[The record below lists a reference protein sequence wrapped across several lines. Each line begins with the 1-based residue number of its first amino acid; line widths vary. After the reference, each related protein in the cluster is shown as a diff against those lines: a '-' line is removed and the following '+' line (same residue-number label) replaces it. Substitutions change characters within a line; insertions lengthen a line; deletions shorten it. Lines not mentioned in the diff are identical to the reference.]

1 MIQID
6 SITKSFKEKKVIQN
20 LNLEV
25 EKQEILSLLGP
36 NGCGKTTLLNILSGL
51 TKQDEGNIYIN
62 DVLVSGRSGTKKVNL
77 NPCERKI
84 GYVFQTVSLFPH
96 MRVEDNV
103 AYGLK
108 AFHLSRQEVKKRA
121 KSLLAF
127 VGLREYAK
135 FYPSQLSGGQK
146 QRTALARSL
155 ATEPQVLLL
164 DEPVSAV
171 DPQLRESFR
180 LELKNYLQTLKITAL
195 YVTHNLSEAFI
206 MSDRIAVMGNGRI
219 EQIGNRTEIFD
230 KPVSKYV
237 AQFLGVNAFKGTA
250 VKAGSGVLEVEVNGV
265 RLLVCST
272 LNLVGKAVTVT
283 VKPEDIMLST
293 SKSPDVG
300 FNGGVGNYIEGTI
313 TEMVQMRSTAQVT
326 VDVGFLLK
334 VRLALGLIREL
345 GVNVGDRVYTYFNA
359 DSLNVFAEVDDE

>member
-1 MIQID
+1 M
-6 SITKSFKEKKVIQN
+6 SEKKILKN

-25 EKQEILSLLGP
+25 KDEEILSLLGP

-51 TKQDEGNIYIN
+51 TKQNSGNIYIN
-62 DVLVSGRSGTKKVNL
+62 NILVSGKTDTKKVHL
-77 NPCERKI
+77 KPSERKI

-96 MRVEDNV
+96 MRVKDNV

-108 AFHLSRQEVKKRA
+108 ALHLPMQEVKKRTE
-121 KSLLAF
+121 SMLDF

-146 QRTALARSL
+146 QRIALAKWL

-180 LELKNYLQTLKITAL
+180 LEVKNYLQALKITVV

-219 EQIGNRTEIFD
+219 EDIGVRGEIFD
-230 KPVSKYV
+230 KPSSGYV
-237 AQFLGVNAFKGTA
+237 AKFLGINTFD
-250 VKAGSGVLEVEVNGV
+250 
-265 RLLVCST
+265 
-272 LNLVGKAVTVT
+272 GKAI
-283 VKPEDIMLST
+283 KIH
-293 SKSPDVG
+293 
-300 FNGGVGNYIEGTI
+300 GGPLGN
-313 TEMVQMRSTAQVT
+313 
-326 VDVGFLLK
+326 
-334 VRLALGLIREL
+334 
-345 GVNVGDRVYTYFNA
+345 
-359 DSLNVFAEVDDE
+359 

>member
-1 MIQID
+1 MIKIKAV
-6 SITKSFKEKKVIQN
+6 TKSFAEKKVIQN

-25 EKQEILSLLGP
+25 KNQEILSLLGP

-51 TKQDEGNIYIN
+51 TQQDNGSIYIN
-62 DVLVSGRSGTKKVNL
+62 DVLVSGRIGTKKVHIK
-77 NPCERKI
+77 PSERKV

-96 MRVEDNV
+96 MRIQDNV

-108 AFHLSRQEVKKRA
+108 AQHLSKQEVKKRTND
-121 KSLLAF
+121 LLEF
-127 VGLREYAK
+127 VGLQEYAR

-180 LELKNYLQTLKITAL
+180 LELKNYLQALKITAL

-230 KPVSKYV
+230 KPSSKYV
-237 AQFLGVNAFKGTA
+237 AQFLGVNAYKGTA
-250 VKAGSGVLEVEVNGV
+250 VKAASGVLEVEVNGV
-265 RLLVCST
+265 PLLACST

-283 VKPEDIMLST
+283 VKPEDIVL
-293 SKSPDVG
+293 SKSPDLD
-300 FNGGVGNYIEGTI
+300 FNGEFGNHLVGII

-334 VRLALGLIREL
+334 SRLPLSSIRES
-345 GVNVGDRVYTYFNA
+345 GIIIGDKVYACFNTEA
-359 DSLNVFAEVDDE
+359 LNVFVENSGE